1 MKAEKAARIQSY
13 LVRNSA
19 RASMKKREPEETRD
33 YYEKNKYLNE
43 LMSEKD
49 IRKKEILPE
58 VDRAGAQ
65 RYGKRSERTGR
76 RIFGRISAWSL
87 VSFVLVIFILFF
99 AFKLAG

>member
-1 MKAEKAARIQSY
+1 MRAEKAARIQSY

-19 RASMKKREPEETRD
+19 RVSMKKREPEETRD

-49 IRKKEILPE
+49 VRKKEIMPG
-58 VDRAGAQ
+58 VDSTGAQ
-65 RYGKRSERTGR
+65 RYGKRSGRAGR

-99 AFKLAG
+99 ALKLAG